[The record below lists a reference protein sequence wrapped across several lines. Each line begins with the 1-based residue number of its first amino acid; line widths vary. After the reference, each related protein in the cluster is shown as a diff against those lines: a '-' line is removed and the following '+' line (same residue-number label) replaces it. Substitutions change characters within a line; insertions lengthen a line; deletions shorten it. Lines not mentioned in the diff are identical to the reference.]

1 VRRRY
6 IVLVIITFIN
16 YTALFSQ
23 VQIGIKGGLITNWNK
38 ADDFINPGYNYKLS
52 AISDLNVGFN
62 FGLFSQFKLF
72 NVLIQP
78 EVLFT
83 SVQNN
88 LEYEDL
94 RYNEVKKVRQEFNK
108 LDIPVL
114 GILKYKIIK
123 LELGPV
129 ASILLEEKSF
139 LFDEIDYKQKF
150 RLLSLG
156 YQAGIGL
163 DISKIAFDIRYEG
176 NLTRFGDLIE
186 IGGER
191 FDYNSH
197 PRQLVMSFGVFF

>member
-1 VRRRY
+1 MRKRY
-6 IVLVIITFIN
+6 IVLVIIALIN
-16 YTALFSQ
+16 YSAIFSQ
-23 VQIGIKGGLITNWNK
+23 VEIGIKGGLIANWNK

-52 AISDLNVGFN
+52 NISDLNLGFN

-72 NVLIQP
+72 DVLIQP

-83 SVQNN
+83 SVQNDI
-88 LEYEDL
+88 EYEDL
-94 RYNEVKKVRQEFNK
+94 RYNEIKKIRQEFNK

-114 GILKYKIIK
+114 GLLKYKILK

-129 ASILLEEKSF
+129 GSILLEEKSF

-176 NLTRFGDLIE
+176 CLTRFGDLIE
-186 IGGER
+186 ISGER

-197 PRQLVMSFGVFF
+197 PQQLVISFGVFF